1 MIVTSFLNIA
11 DFDVRVTFHT
21 ITKEGKHLRYDF
33 ENRKWNEDTKITMDT
48 LKPVRDL
55 VYNVGLKKK
64 FSRKTVVNWGTIKS
78 ESLSHINER
87 LERPYILNIEI
98 KV

>member
-21 ITKEGKHLRYDF
+21 NTKEGKHLRYDF
-33 ENRKWNEDTKITMDT
+33 ENRRWNEDTKITIDT
-48 LKPVRDL
+48 LKPVKDL

-64 FSRKTVVNWGTIKS
+64 FSRKIVVNWGTIKS
-78 ESLSHINER
+78 ESLSHINGR